1 MTTEAFYNSILTHAK
16 NSHWDDENISLRNL
30 FKNYRNNS
38 GLSLTR
44 LGLRI
49 MQDMG
54 IEYETFKS
62 NDEIKFTAKFRI
74 VMDRY
79 NQYPYYFT
87 KNQLILFGSEDRIM
101 YKLYGKNLDAWIEH
115 MEEQLN

>member
-1 MTTEAFYNSILTHAK
+1 
-16 NSHWDDENISLRNL
+16 
-30 FKNYRNNS
+30 
-38 GLSLTR
+38 
-44 LGLRI
+44 
-49 MQDMG
+49 
-54 IEYETFKS
+54 
-62 NDEIKFTAKFRI
+62 
-74 VMDRY
+74 MDRY